1 MKKNLNPETIIEDFL
16 NTRKRHLFLENQ
28 RIANIYNCV
37 PELKTI
43 ENERNKAGAQQ
54 VQARLAGD
62 PDAVPHY
69 HQKLSELNARRTKIM
84 EAHHL
89 RAADFEIHYLC
100 PDCHDTGYQDRAVC
114 HCLKQALTD
123 AAFSRFDLSPQARLE
138 NFDTFELKYYADAKP
153 VHGPS
158 PRRYMAAMKKL
169 MEGYCADFESHHD
182 NYLFYGA
189 PGLGKTFLSN
199 CVANA
204 LIEAGKNVIYI
215 TAEHLIDLVRE
226 AVQNGDSHTL
236 SDSLSDCDLLIIDD
250 LGAEYQT
257 AFSDDQ
263 LFQIINDRI
272 LSNGRMLISSNL
284 SPKQIQTRYNTRL
297 ASRMIG
303 HFKALHFVG
312 TDIRMI
318 KKGMAAK

>member
-1 MKKNLNPETIIEDFL
+1 MKKNLNPETIIENFL

-28 RIANIYNCV
+28 RIANIYNRV
-37 PELKTI
+37 PELKAI

-54 VQARLAGD
+54 VQARLSGD

-69 HQKLSELNARRTKIM
+69 HQKISELNARRTKIM
-84 EAHHL
+84 KAHHL
-89 RAADFEIHYLC
+89 NADDFEIHYLC
-100 PDCHDTGYQDRAVC
+100 PDCRDTGYQGRTVC

-123 AAFSRFDLSPQARLE
+123 AAFSRFDLSPRARLE

-153 VHGPS
+153 AHGPS

-169 MEGYCADFESHHD
+169 MADYCANFEAQHD

-226 AVQNGDSHTL
+226 AVREGDSHAL

-272 LSNGRMLISSNL
+272 LGNGRMLISSNL

-318 KKGMAAK
+318 KKGMASK